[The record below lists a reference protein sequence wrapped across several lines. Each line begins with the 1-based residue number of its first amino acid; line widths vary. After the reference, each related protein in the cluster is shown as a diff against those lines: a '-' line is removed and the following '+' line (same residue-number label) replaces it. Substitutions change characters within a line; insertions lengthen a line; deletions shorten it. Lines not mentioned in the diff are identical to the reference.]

1 LRNFIS
7 LFYMSSRSDS
17 AASSSNHGSGKTASV
32 TDEVLWNNI
41 KSGNELAMSML
52 YKKYVQRLYDYG
64 MHACRDHDLVMDC
77 LQDLFFKVWNK
88 REAISDVHF
97 VKPYLFKSFRRL
109 FIHQLIENRKH
120 SSPLSEQVAF
130 EFMPSIEAV
139 LIEDEAKVE
148 QTNLLK
154 KCVQSLTKGQREVI
168 YLKFYNELSYK
179 EIAEVTELQVDSVYN
194 LVSKTL
200 ELLRKK
206 LEVAKPHLPMY

>member
-1 LRNFIS
+1 MFSI
-7 LFYMSSRSDS
+7 SDS
-17 AASSSNHGSGKTASV
+17 SASSSSNDSGKTGSV
-32 TDEVLWNNI
+32 TDDVLWNNI

-77 LQDLFFKVWNK
+77 LQDLFFRFWNK
-88 REAISDVHF
+88 REAISDVHY

-120 SSPLSEQVAF
+120 LPPLSEKATF
-130 EFMPSIEAV
+130 EFMPSIESM
-139 LIEDEAKVE
+139 LIEDEVKVE

-168 YLKFYNELSYK
+168 YLKFYNELSYQ
-179 EIAEVTELQVDSVYN
+179 EIAEITELQIDSVYN